1 MRQWWGMK
9 RLGHTLSSKTQLVAN
24 DTTFG
29 ARGLGLRLQTRG
41 HNGLNYGLNGSASQ
55 STNKDPCACTR
66 EHVRARARTD
76 RHTHRL
82 NITPWSLI
90 QHVSRAKLAWNPR
103 GTYAKATRWTPPTV
117 FSNQD
122 PNYEAV
128 ETGDCQ
134 SYPTY
139 STWREQLR
147 EMKLYKKK
155 KMQTSH

>member
-1 MRQWWGMK
+1 MRQWWGMR

-29 ARGLGLRLQTRG
+29 ARGLGLQLQTRG

-55 STNKDPCACTR
+55 STNKDMCACTR
-66 EHVRARARTD
+66 EHTHALAHARTCAH

-82 NITPWSLI
+82 NVTSWTLI
-90 QHVSRAKLAWNPR
+90 QRCEPCELALNPH

-122 PNYEAV
+122 PYCGAV

-134 SYPTY
+134 LYPTY
-139 STWREQLR
+139 LT
-147 EMKLYKKK
+147 
-155 KMQTSH
+155 